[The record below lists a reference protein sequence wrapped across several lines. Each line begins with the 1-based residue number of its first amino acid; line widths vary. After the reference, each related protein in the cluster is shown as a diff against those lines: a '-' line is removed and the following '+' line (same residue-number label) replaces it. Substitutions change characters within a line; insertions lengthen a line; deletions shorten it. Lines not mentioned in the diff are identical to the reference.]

1 MYLLYA
7 AIYEI
12 KFVWEFKK
20 KFPHTDMK
28 FASVPSFRVRFID
41 TLFPTTSKCY
51 QVLITCVK
59 MCVNLAHVML
69 YLEYV

>member
-28 FASVPSFRVRFID
+28 FANVVRFIN
-41 TLFPTTSKCY
+41 TSFPTTSKCY
-51 QVLITCVK
+51 QVLITCVTVGVK
-59 MCVNLAHVML
+59 MCVNLAHVM
-69 YLEYV
+69 